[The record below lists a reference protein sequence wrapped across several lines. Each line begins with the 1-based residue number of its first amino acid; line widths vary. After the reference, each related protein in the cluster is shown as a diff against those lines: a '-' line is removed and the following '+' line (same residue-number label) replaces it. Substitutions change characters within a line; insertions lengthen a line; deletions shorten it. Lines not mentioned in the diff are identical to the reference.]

1 MEQKNNLIAVDLQ
14 TKGLAQFLARAIE
27 DGLPFLVQ
35 NIQESLDPTLEPIL
49 NKAYTKVWTLILF
62 YVAFYATLHRALS
75 IRPLI
80 GRYVT
85 LYFCYVY
92 AVLGLSAPAQ
102 MLYWPQILPLPTRSR
117 LE

>member
-49 NKAYTKVWTLILF
+49 NKAYTKV
-62 YVAFYATLHRALS
+62 
-75 IRPLI
+75 
-80 GRYVT
+80 
-85 LYFCYVY
+85 
-92 AVLGLSAPAQ
+92 
-102 MLYWPQILPLPTRSR
+102 
-117 LE
+117 